1 MGIILG
7 KITVETPKYKSV
19 EKKGD
24 IEIRE
29 YEPAVVA
36 EVTYDPTTMRSGR
49 DGGFMVLASYIGAI
63 GTPCNKKGSEPG
75 EKIAMTAP
83 VITQEHGGAEKIAMT
98 APVITKEEESSEDK
112 KMVTMQF
119 VLPAKYTLENSPTP
133 TDDRVKLKEFP
144 GKKYGVI
151 TFSGTANAKLE
162 EQQVQKLKSSLEADG
177 YKILGDHLLARFNPP
192 WTPWFLKTN
201 EVMIPVEK

>member
-1 MGIILG
+1 MQNSWSSAVGSAMGIILG

-36 EVTYDPTTMRSGR
+36 EVTYDPKTMRSGR

-83 VITQEHGGAEKIAMT
+83 VITQEHGKSGFA
-98 APVITKEEESSEDK
+98 S
-112 KMVTMQF
+112 
-119 VLPAKYTLENSPTP
+119 VLMFSQLSCPTISY
-133 TDDRVKLKEFP
+133 FP
-144 GKKYGVI
+144 LLYLI
-151 TFSGTANAKLE
+151 SG
-162 EQQVQKLKSSLEADG
+162 
-177 YKILGDHLLARFNPP
+177 
-192 WTPWFLKTN
+192 
-201 EVMIPVEK
+201 